1 MLEREGFEIYVAEE
15 VIEEGHE
22 YRAITQFEMIKIKFW
37 RNKLAVSGG
46 IVLIILYL
54 FFVIFPHFFATND
67 FMQQNEDY
75 IFAPPQ
81 WPQFI
86 DHDGNFHLRP
96 FVYGYQS
103 ELNLE
108 TYSWEYKINYN
119 EKYPIYFITRG
130 YNYKLFGLFNMNWHL
145 LGLGQDKKL
154 FLLGTD
160 RLGRDLFSRIL
171 FGGRISLTIGLIGV
185 ALTIIIGS
193 FMGTLSG
200 YFGGKIDDFIQRI
213 IELLMSF
220 PSIPLWAAL
229 AAVLPAEWSPIE
241 TFFAISIILSLK
253 NWTGLARQVRAKV
266 LSYREE
272 EYTYAARVAGASDL
286 YIIFR
291 HMLPNCL
298 SHILVIATL
307 SIPGMILAET
317 SLSFLGLGIQ
327 PPMTSWGVLLKD
339 AQKISVVLQH
349 PWLMIPGIF
358 VVFAVLAYNF
368 FGDGVRDAVDP
379 YSN

>member
-22 YRAITQFEMIKIKFW
+22 YRAITQFEMIKIKFF
-37 RNKLAVSGG
+37 RNKLAVTGG

-81 WPQFI
+81 WPKFI

-253 NWTGLARQVRAKV
+253 NWTGLARQVRGKV

-368 FGDGVRDAVDP
+368 FGDGVRDAIDP

>member
-1 MLEREGFEIYVAEE
+1 MLEREGFEIYVTEE
-15 VIEEGHE
+15 VVEEGHE
-22 YRAITQFEMIKIKFW
+22 YRAITQFEMIKIKFL
-37 RNKLAVSGG
+37 RNKLAVTGG

-67 FMQQNEDY
+67 FMQQNENY

-81 WPQFI
+81 WPKFI
-86 DHDGNFHLRP
+86 DHDGNFYLRP

-108 TYSWEYKINYN
+108 TYSWEYKINYS

-160 RLGRDLFSRIL
+160 RLGRDLYSRIL

-339 AQKISVVLQH
+339 AQKISVVLQQ

>member
-37 RNKLAVSGG
+37 RNKLAVTGG
-46 IVLIILYL
+46 IVLILLYL

-108 TYSWEYKINYN
+108 TYSWEYKINYS

-349 PWLMIPGIF
+349 PWLMLPGIF

>member
-1 MLEREGFEIYVAEE
+1 MLEREGFEIYVTEE
-15 VIEEGHE
+15 VLEEGHE
-22 YRAITQFEMIKIKFW
+22 YRAITQFEMIKIKFL
-37 RNKLAVSGG
+37 RNKLAVTGG

-86 DHDGNFHLRP
+86 DNDGNFYLRP

-108 TYSWEYKINYN
+108 TYSWEYKINYS

-160 RLGRDLFSRIL
+160 RLGRDLYSRIL

-349 PWLMIPGIF
+349 PWLMLPGIF

-368 FGDGVRDAVDP
+368 FGDGVRDAIDP

>member
-15 VIEEGHE
+15 VIEEEHE

-37 RNKLAVSGG
+37 RNKLAVTGG

-86 DHDGNFHLRP
+86 DNDGNFYLRP

-291 HMLPNCL
+291 HMLPNCM

-368 FGDGVRDAVDP
+368 FGDGVRDAIDP

>member
-1 MLEREGFEIYVAEE
+1 MLEREGFEIYVTEE
-15 VIEEGHE
+15 VVEEGHE
-22 YRAITQFEMIKIKFW
+22 YRAITQFEMIKVKFF
-37 RNKLAVSGG
+37 RNKLAVTGG

-86 DHDGNFHLRP
+86 DKDGNFHLRP

-368 FGDGVRDAVDP
+368 FGDGVRDAIDP

>member
-1 MLEREGFEIYVAEE
+1 MLEREGFEIYVTEE
-15 VIEEGHE
+15 VVEEGHE

-37 RNKLAVSGG
+37 RNKLAVTGG

-108 TYSWEYKINYN
+108 TYSWEYKINYS

-145 LGLGQDKKL
+145 LGLGQDRKL

-349 PWLMIPGIF
+349 PWLMLPGIF

>member
-1 MLEREGFEIYVAEE
+1 M
-15 VIEEGHE
+15 
-22 YRAITQFEMIKIKFW
+22 
-37 RNKLAVSGG
+37 
-46 IVLIILYL
+46 IILYL

-86 DHDGNFHLRP
+86 DNEGNFHLRP

-108 TYSWEYKINYN
+108 TYSWEYQINYS

-160 RLGRDLFSRIL
+160 RLGRDLYSRIL

-368 FGDGVRDAVDP
+368 FGDGVRDAIDP